1 MTSDLSYRERM
12 AQIETLVGAERLAAL
27 RALKSEKKPLT
38 EQIRQSIL
46 EEGLKIQESSQ
57 NTDSENLT

>member
-1 MTSDLSYRERM
+1 M

>member
-1 MTSDLSYRERM
+1 M
-12 AQIETLVGAERLAAL
+12 AQIDTLVGAERLAAF
-27 RALKSEKKPLT
+27 RALRSEKNPLT